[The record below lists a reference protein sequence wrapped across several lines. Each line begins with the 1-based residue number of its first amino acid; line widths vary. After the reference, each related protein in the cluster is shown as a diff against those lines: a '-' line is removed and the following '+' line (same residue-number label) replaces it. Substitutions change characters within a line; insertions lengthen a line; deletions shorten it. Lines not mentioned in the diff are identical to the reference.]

1 MLKFGLLKRVVCSVL
16 TIQHGNAEC
25 ERSLSNNKNTLSP
38 DRLLLG
44 PETLMGLRRM
54 KDYARSA
61 GGAHMVQTTSKKMLQ
76 SVKIFHQRYLK
87 RKDLEASEKQQQ
99 LSAAE
104 RSEREG
110 REKQKRMDHEAE
122 RRKRLDEREKLLV
135 EQEKNTS
142 RDQEVAQKLLD
153 EATQSLNKAL
163 EDRDLLRVQVA
174 RDMLQTA
181 KANFDK
187 AIKQKEENLK
197 LRQKFATKRKNGLER
212 LVESVKKRKLSATNF
227 PKRYTN

>member
-1 MLKFGLLKRVVCSVL
+1 MVCSVL

-25 ERSLSNNKNTLSP
+25 ERSLSDSKNTLSP

-61 GGAHMVQTTSKKMLQ
+61 GGAHMVQTISKEMLQ
-76 SVKIFHQRYLK
+76 SVKMSHQRYLK
-87 RKDLEASEKQQQ
+87 RKELEASEKQQQ

-104 RSEREG
+104 RSEQEG
-110 REKQKRMDHEAE
+110 REKQKCMDHEAE
-122 RRKRLDEREKLLV
+122 RRKRLDERETLLV

-153 EATQSLNKAL
+153 EVTQSLNKAL
-163 EDRDLLRVQVA
+163 EDRDLLQVQVA
-174 RDMLQTA
+174 GDMLQTA
-181 KANFDK
+181 KANLDK

-197 LRQKFATKRKNGLER
+197 LRQKFATKRKNALER
-212 LVESVKKRKLSATNF
+212 LVESVKKRKL
-227 PKRYTN
+227 